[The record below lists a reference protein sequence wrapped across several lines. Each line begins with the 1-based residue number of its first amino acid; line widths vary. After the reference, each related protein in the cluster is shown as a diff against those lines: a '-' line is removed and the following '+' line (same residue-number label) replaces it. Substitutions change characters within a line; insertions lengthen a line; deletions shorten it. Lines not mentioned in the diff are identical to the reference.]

1 MSATYIWE
9 TDILQYL
16 TEETNPSVRNPKLK
30 NRILVVD
37 DEPDITLTFTK
48 VLEAEGFQVD
58 SFDDPHLALSNFS
71 SGIYDIALID
81 IKMPQMNGFDLYR
94 KLKNVD
100 DNVQYCFMT
109 AYEVY
114 YERLKK
120 DYPGLNVGWFMRKPI
135 NSERLL
141 REINSKLSEHH

>member
-1 MSATYIWE
+1 M
-9 TDILQYL
+9 
-16 TEETNPSVRNPKLK
+16 K

-58 SFDDPHLALSNFS
+58 SFDDPHLALSNFNA
-71 SGIYDIALID
+71 GTYDIALID

-100 DNVQYCFMT
+100 DNVLYCFMT

-135 NSERLL
+135 NSELLL
-141 REINSKLSEHH
+141 REINSKLNEHP